1 MKKLLVTG
9 SLVLATVLTGNV
21 NAQEADSHLGN
32 LSLNISV
39 SMNEFKSAL
48 YMQPNEANPNGILDV
63 ELIKYPASVGYQVVD
78 QNGNILL
85 FGEIDKKEKELISFN
100 EFNDGTYYLNIMDGK
115 TAHAAFVTINKT
127 SFSAQLEK

>member
-1 MKKLLVTG
+1 
-9 SLVLATVLTGNV
+9 
-21 NAQEADSHLGN
+21 
-32 LSLNISV
+32 
-39 SMNEFKSAL
+39 
-48 YMQPNEANPNGILDV
+48 LDV

-127 SFSAQLEK
+127 SFSAQLEKK